1 MKIAALLSLLG
12 FLAACDTV
20 SAKNDKKKKGELCEA
35 SFVLIGDS
43 TTNNNTVTPN
53 SGGWGNGFCASLQ
66 PGIGC
71 QNFGSNGATTGT
83 IVTRGL
89 YEAAINATKAEVAD
103 GKSVFVTLQFGH
115 NDMKIAGPESMAA
128 NLTQFVS
135 DIRSVGGHPILLTP
149 LSRRGFNNDSTTINN
164 SLGPWADATRG
175 VATQTNS
182 TLLPL
187 NEASVNYLQLIGPN
201 ASHLMNRLPADNTH
215 LDVGGQ
221 ELFGRM
227 VADLMALLT
236 GFESNFKTESP
247 FVPNPPLSE
256 AIWTGKQYVFH
267 AVCPSYN
274 ASECIGDEPRPL

>member
-1 MKIAALLSLLG
+1 MKFISLFSLCAIAAAIG
-12 FLAACDTV
+12 DAT
-20 SAKNDKKKKGELCEA
+20 AKNDKKKKGELSEA

-71 QNFGSNGATTGT
+71 ANFGSNGATTGT

-89 YEAAINATKAEVAD
+89 YGQALDAARSEVD
-103 GKSVFVTLQFGH
+103 SGKSVFVTIQFGH

-128 NLTQFVS
+128 NMTQFVS
-135 DIRSVGGHPILLTP
+135 NIRGLGAHPIILTP
-149 LSRRGFNNDSTTINN
+149 LSRRGFKSDNITINDT
-164 SLGPWADATRG
+164 LGPWADAARG
-175 VATQTNS
+175 VATQTNT

-187 NEASVNYLQLIGPN
+187 LEASINYLQKIGPD
-201 ASHLMNRLPADNTH
+201 AAHLMNRLPADNTH
-215 LDVGGQ
+215 LNLGGQ
-221 ELFGRM
+221 ELFGRV
-227 VADLMALLT
+227 VADLMALFT
-236 GFESNFKTESP
+236 GFEVNFGTESP

-256 AIWTGKQYVFH
+256 AIWTGKQYVFE

-274 ASECIGDEPRPL
+274 ASECIGIQPRPF

>member
-1 MKIAALLSLLG
+1 MKITALVSLLG
-12 FLAACDTV
+12 FLAACNTT
-20 SAKNDKKKKGELCEA
+20 SAKNDKKKKGGLGEA

-89 YEAAINATKAEVAD
+89 YEQAINATKAEVAD

-135 DIRSVGGHPILLTP
+135 DIRSIGGHPILLTP
-149 LSRRGFNNDSTTINN
+149 LSRRGFKSDNVTINN
-164 SLGPWADATRG
+164 TLGPWSD
-175 VATQTNS
+175 
-182 TLLPL
+182 
-187 NEASVNYLQLIGPN
+187 VNYLQLLGPD
-201 ASHLMNRLPADNTH
+201 ASHLMNRLPDDNTH
-215 LDVGGQ
+215 LNLGGQ
-221 ELFGRM
+221 ELFGSACLLTPARM

-236 GFESNFKTESP
+236 GFELNFATESP

-256 AIWTGKQYVFH
+256 AIWTGKQYVTH

-274 ASECIGDEPRPL
+274 ASECIGVEPRPL